1 MLKSILPSICFF
13 LLQNLSAQSTWYTTG
28 QNADLMV
35 SGVDFNNSGSNLY
48 FNHPNGLATDGTH
61 FLVCD
66 RFNNRILIWNT
77 LPSSSNTAP
86 DLVLGQPNFVSNNP
100 GTAKNQLNWAGNA
113 SLSAQGQLAV
123 ADTENDRILLWN
135 HFPTYN
141 GQPADVSLFL
151 PGMTLPGAPMLYGW
165 PWGVWTDGNRVAAVA
180 TSGGAIL
187 FWNHFPTADNT
198 PPDYVLKLPA
208 FGTPRNISTD
218 GSSYF
223 FVGDHN
229 AKVNGKPGT
238 FFWNTYP
245 TTANQPYD
253 FYRDEWIK
261 GEKLPDGKLVAGG
274 LSALYIWDTMPTSG
288 AQNPDLVLQP
298 PMYKNG
304 DGVDVVFAQNK
315 LYANNYNGNNV
326 LVFNQLP
333 SQASQLPDF
342 SIGAP
347 GINDQTLDSLYYI
360 QNPVPLTDGKRLV
373 VPSDFDRA
381 IYIWDDFPDHSGQPY
396 DHRIQMPANVHL
408 WAAALHGNTL
418 AVGARNTL
426 SVWKN
431 ASNISATPSSMFVNQ
446 IGAALLNDIRGLAM
460 DDQFFYLATQSGK
473 IYVWKG
479 IPTNSSQNPL
489 WTLSSTSGAF
499 GYLSSDGEYLCA
511 ARPEPP
517 TGVDIYRIAD
527 LVAGVT
533 TPFKTISSNPLRINQ
548 VSQAVTF
555 NGSLALSSRGDHRVL
570 LWKEMSDWGNA
581 SKAIVLGQPD
591 VNAYDAAIGANRL
604 FMPNALLPRNHEL
617 WIGEFKFSSRILK
630 FSYGTTAAPEAGN
643 EALSAQVF
651 PNPVKDAFC
660 LKMNIPKSNFYK
672 IDLLDVSG
680 RLIHPLFAGKL
691 TAGELYNQS
700 FSAHE
705 LPWASG
711 IYLIRISSSGG
722 RTVVK
727 LVR

>member
-113 SLSAQGQLAV
+113 SLSTQGQLAV

-135 HFPTYN
+135 HLPTYN

-253 FYRDEWIK
+253 FYRDEW
-261 GEKLPDGKLVAGG
+261 L
-274 LSALYIWDTMPTSG
+274 
-288 AQNPDLVLQP
+288 
-298 PMYKNG
+298 
-304 DGVDVVFAQNK
+304 VVF
-315 LYANNYNGNNV
+315 
-326 LVFNQLP
+326 
-333 SQASQLPDF
+333 
-342 SIGAP
+342 
-347 GINDQTLDSLYYI
+347 
-360 QNPVPLTDGKRLV
+360 KR
-373 VPSDFDRA
+373 
-381 IYIWDDFPDHSGQPY
+381 
-396 DHRIQMPANVHL
+396 
-408 WAAALHGNTL
+408 
-418 AVGARNTL
+418 AR
-426 SVWKN
+426 K
-431 ASNISATPSSMFVNQ
+431 
-446 IGAALLNDIRGLAM
+446 
-460 DDQFFYLATQSGK
+460 
-473 IYVWKG
+473 
-479 IPTNSSQNPL
+479 
-489 WTLSSTSGAF
+489 GAF
-499 GYLSSDGEYLCA
+499 
-511 ARPEPP
+511 
-517 TGVDIYRIAD
+517 
-527 LVAGVT
+527 
-533 TPFKTISSNPLRINQ
+533 
-548 VSQAVTF
+548 QA
-555 NGSLALSSRGDHRVL
+555 LDRMRD
-570 LWKEMSDWGNA
+570 
-581 SKAIVLGQPD
+581 
-591 VNAYDAAIGANRL
+591 
-604 FMPNALLPRNHEL
+604 
-617 WIGEFKFSSRILK
+617 
-630 FSYGTTAAPEAGN
+630 EA
-643 EALSAQVF
+643 
-651 PNPVKDAFC
+651 
-660 LKMNIPKSNFYK
+660 
-672 IDLLDVSG
+672 
-680 RLIHPLFAGKL
+680 
-691 TAGELYNQS
+691 
-700 FSAHE
+700 
-705 LPWASG
+705 
-711 IYLIRISSSGG
+711 
-722 RTVVK
+722 
-727 LVR
+727 